1 MICTIGIITDEE
13 QTASDFAHLWVTAC
27 NAAAKA
33 IEENKQFRGRVEL
46 FEIADDIPPRSP
58 S

>member
-1 MICTIGIITDEE
+1 MICTIGIVTVDE
-13 QTASDFAHLWVTAC
+13 QTASDFSHLWVTAC

-33 IEENKQFRGRVEL
+33 IEENEQFKDRVEL
-46 FEIADDIPPRSP
+46 FEIDDDIPPRSP